1 MRPVWLHY
9 WISVA
14 AVVAATPL
22 PGLVASQTEM
32 PLQRPL
38 SEFAYAIGSWRGH
51 DEYLSERVKQQL
63 GTTDL
68 LLREYV
74 DDSGMAID
82 FYVSYFPRQR
92 QGEASHSPKH
102 CLPGGGW
109 QPLREGHVPYPLADG
124 DAQKINEIL
133 YERSGQRQLVLY
145 WFRERGRIVASEYLV
160 KWYLMWDALTR
171 KRSDGA
177 LVRIST
183 PVGDSE
189 EAALQRCLDFARIAV
204 PRLKGFFPD

>member
-1 MRPVWLHY
+1 
-9 WISVA
+9 
-14 AVVAATPL
+14 
-22 PGLVASQTEM
+22 M

-38 SEFAYAIGSWRGH
+38 HEFAYVIGRWRGH
-51 DEYLSERVKQQL
+51 DAYLSEGVKQQL

-74 DDSGMAID
+74 DDSGMAIG

-92 QGEASHSPKH
+92 QGEVSHSPKH
-102 CLPGGGW
+102 CLPGAGW
-109 QPLREGHVPYPLADG
+109 RPLREGHVPYPLADG
-124 DAQKINEIL
+124 DAQNINEIL

-145 WFRERGRIVASEYLV
+145 WFRERDRIVASEYLV

-189 EAALQRCLDFARIAV
+189 EAALQRCLDFARAAV
-204 PRLKGFFPD
+204 PHLKGFFPD